1 VAKGISS
8 RPILFALVAVAVILV
23 GTIVT
28 MFVPMLT
35 VSMHPRLEGLKPYT
49 ALQLAGRDIYQREGC
64 LNCHTQEIRPL
75 KTEVMRYG
83 EYSKAG
89 EFANERPFLWG
100 SKRTGPDLARVGGK
114 YPDTWH
120 VQHFADPR
128 ALVPVSVMPA
138 YGWLAKQKLDPKRAE
153 SHMKANGFA
162 ATADE
167 LALLSA
173 KTEQDALIAYV
184 QQLGTAIPKAANAL
198 VTLATGAD
206 RAKIVNPLAGNATAI
221 KRGAE
226 LFAQNCA
233 MCHGDDGKG
242 VIGPSVVDDMFFGVA
257 GDLPDVDY
265 QEVIYNGIH
274 PGMMEEGRVA
284 KDNMPEFGTNLS
296 QDEIWSLVAHI
307 RSLQGKK

>member
-1 VAKGISS
+1 MAKGISS
-8 RPILFALVAVAVILV
+8 RPILFALVAAAVILV
-23 GTIVT
+23 GTVVT

-35 VSMHPRLEGLKPYT
+35 VSMHPRLSSLKPYT

-89 EFANERPFLWG
+89 EFANDRPFLWG

-114 YPDTWH
+114 YPEAWH
-120 VQHFADPR
+120 VQHFANPR
-128 ALVPVSVMPA
+128 AIVPVSVMPA
-138 YGWLAKQKLDPKRAE
+138 YGWLAQAKLDGKRME
-153 SHMKANGFA
+153 SHMKANGFPY
-162 ATADE
+162 TAEE
-167 LALLSA
+167 LTQLSS

-184 QQLGTAIPKAANAL
+184 QQLGTAVPKAAPVA

-206 RAKIVNPLAGNATAI
+206 RAKLVNPLAGNAAAI
-221 KRGAE
+221 KKGAE

-242 VIGPSVVDDMFFGVA
+242 TIGPSVVDDMFFSVA

-274 PGMMEEGRVA
+274 PGMMEEGRIA
-284 KDNMPEFGTNLS
+284 KDNMPEFGTSLS